1 MPSSWRLTKTKHLST
16 AWDGE
21 GAKKAGG
28 RWNSPGVAVI
38 YTSGSLSLAL
48 VEILMHLTGEILP
61 AYSAVRVEFEESL
74 IRIVAPAALPANWRD
89 SPPPPETQAI
99 GDRWVADLTSVV
111 LQVPSVVVPDELNY
125 VLNPSHPDFRRVT
138 IGPPSAFPF
147 DARLR
152 RS

>member
-1 MPSSWRLTKTKHLST
+1 MPSSWRLTKTRHLST

-28 RWNSPGVAVI
+28 RWNSVGVAVI

-48 VEILMHLTGEILP
+48 VEILVHLTGEILP
-61 AYSAVRVEFEESL
+61 AYSAVRVEFDESMVRT
-74 IRIVAPAALPANWRD
+74 IARAALPPNWRD

-99 GDRWVADLTSVV
+99 GDRWVADLSSVV
-111 LQVPSVVVPDELNY
+111 LQVPSVVVPDEFNY
-125 VLNPSHPDFRRVT
+125 VLNPSHPDFRRVA

-147 DARLR
+147 DSRLR

>member
-1 MPSSWRLTKTKHLST
+1 MPSSWRLTKTKHLTT

-28 RWNSPGVAVI
+28 RWNSLGVAVI

-48 VEILMHLTGEILP
+48 VEILVHLTGEILP
-61 AYSAVRVEFEESL
+61 AYSALRVEFEESL
-74 IRIVAPAALPANWRD
+74 VRIVAPAALPANWRD

-99 GDRWVADLTSVV
+99 GDRWVADLTSAV
-111 LQVPSVVVPDELNY
+111 LQVPSVVVPDEFNY

-147 DARLR
+147 DPRLR

>member
-1 MPSSWRLTKTKHLST
+1 MRSSWRLTKTKHLST

-28 RWNSPGVAVI
+28 RWNSLGVAVI
-38 YTSGSLSLAL
+38 YMSGSLSLAL
-48 VEILMHLTGEILP
+48 VEILVHLTGEILP
-61 AYSAVRVEFEESL
+61 AYSALRVEFEESL
-74 IRIVAPAALPANWRD
+74 VTVVAPAALPANWRD

-111 LQVPSVVVPDELNY
+111 LQVPSVVVPDEFNY

-138 IGPPSAFPF
+138 IGPPSPFPF
-147 DARLR
+147 DPRLR

>member
-16 AWDGE
+16 ALDGE
-21 GAKKAGG
+21 GAKEAGG

-48 VEILMHLTGEILP
+48 VETLVHLPGEILP
-61 AYSAVRVEFEESL
+61 AYSALRVEFEESL
-74 IRIVAPAALPANWRD
+74 VRIVAPAALPANWRD

-99 GDRWVADLTSVV
+99 GDRWVADLTSAV
-111 LQVPSVVVPDELNY
+111 LQVPSVVVPDEFNY
-125 VLNPSHPDFRRVT
+125 VLNPAHPDFRRVT
-138 IGPPSAFPF
+138 IGPPSSFPF
-147 DARLR
+147 DPRLR